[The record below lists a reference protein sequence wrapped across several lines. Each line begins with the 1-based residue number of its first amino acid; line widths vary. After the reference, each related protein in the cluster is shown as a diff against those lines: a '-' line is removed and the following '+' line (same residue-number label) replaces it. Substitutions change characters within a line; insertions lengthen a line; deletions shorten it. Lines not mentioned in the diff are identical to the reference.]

1 MSPTKKIVVEDV
13 EITIFEK
20 PNENDYF
27 CLTDMSQY
35 KQDGATIRTD
45 AIIMSWL
52 RNKDTI
58 EFLGLWESINNPDF
72 NPTEFDGI
80 RNAAGT
86 NRFSITAKQWVEKT
100 NAIGIVSKPG
110 RYGGTYAHKD
120 IALEFGA
127 WLSPAFRLFIV
138 KEYQRLK
145 AAESN
150 PLLADWNV
158 KRVLSKV
165 NYTLHTDAV
174 RDYIVPSLP
183 SVKEIKFA
191 YTSEADLINLCVLH
205 YTAKAWRD
213 ANPQLAAKG
222 LNPRD
227 VATISELVVIGNL
240 ESMNATLIKRGLSRR
255 KRFEVLSE
263 IAAEQLEQLNS
274 TDTDNRFRALAGSN
288 PKLIK
293 NQ

>member
-1 MSPTKKIVVEDV
+1 MSPTKKIKVEDV

-20 PNENDYF
+20 PDENDYF
-27 CLTDMSQY
+27 SLTDMSQY
-35 KQDGATIRTD
+35 RHNGETVRTD

-58 EFLGLWESINNPDF
+58 EFLGLWESINNPNF

-80 RNAAGT
+80 RSAAGS
-86 NRFSITAKQWVEKT
+86 NRFTITAKQWIEKT
-100 NAIGIVSKPG
+100 NAIGLVSKPG

-120 IALEFGA
+120 IALEFGT

-138 KEYQRLK
+138 REYQRLK

-165 NYTLHTDAV
+165 NYTIHTDAV
-174 RDYIVPSLP
+174 RDYIVPHLVSE
-183 SVKEIKFA
+183 KEIRFA
-191 YTSEADLINLCVLH
+191 YTSEADLINLAVLH
-205 YTAKAWRD
+205 YPAKSWRE
-213 ANPQLAAKG
+213 ANPELAAKG
-222 LNPRD
+222 LNARD
-227 VATISELVVIGNL
+227 VATISELIVMGNL

-255 KRFEVLSE
+255 KRYEILSE
-263 IAAEQLEQLNS
+263 IAKEQLEQLNQA
-274 TDTDNRFRALAGSN
+274 DTDNRFRALIGNN
-288 PKLIK
+288 PKLLE
-293 NQ
+293 